1 MHWRL
6 CLWDCASNQLL
17 MQHDLNARFQAAQA
31 VPIQLVL
38 GNRNKLG
45 SLWSGSIR
53 PLVQYSNTDMEFVQN
68 FTPPDF
74 RAKNFTPSISPNFN
88 SFSKKK
94 HKKMSENGEIY
105 TAGKNF
111 TLPPALTAWTNST
124 SGTKPE
130 QILQVFFQ
138 TGLYCTC
145 QIRIGGSISV
155 RQTGHSSS
163 LNWKFMN
170 NNSPKC

>member
-1 MHWRL
+1 
-6 CLWDCASNQLL
+6 
-17 MQHDLNARFQAAQA
+17 
-31 VPIQLVL
+31 
-38 GNRNKLG
+38 
-45 SLWSGSIR
+45 
-53 PLVQYSNTDMEFVQN
+53 MEFVQK

-124 SGTKPE
+124 SVKYIRTELTYVYCPKNDWKPRLFGRKDSLQKPRCHFPTLKTKYHDLLTEVLVCWTCNNIKLKSPTMAVRYPPLAKISGRRGTVALRPLGWKK
-130 QILQVFFQ
+130 
-138 TGLYCTC
+138 
-145 QIRIGGSISV
+145 
-155 RQTGHSSS
+155 S
-163 LNWKFMN
+163 LHWMV
-170 NNSPKC
+170 